1 MRNNININAALEEVR
16 EKYISSNP
24 ESRVKNAEAKQ
35 VMPGGNTRTALYY
48 SPFPVTIVRGEGAH
62 IWDVDG
68 HSYADFLVEFTAG
81 LYGHSDPIIANAVHA
96 ALDKGLVL
104 GGPNLI
110 EVELARLMCDR
121 FPAVERLRFCNSGTE
136 SNIFALSAA
145 RAFTGRTDILVVE
158 GSYHGGPLSFEGESP
173 LTLPFPIHKMT
184 YNDPQGAVEKIR
196 ALGNKL
202 AVVLVE
208 PVIGAGGGIP
218 ASSDFLLSLRSA
230 TEETG
235 ALLIFDE
242 VMTSRLSSGG
252 MHGYHGIK
260 PDVVTFG
267 KYLGG
272 GLTFGAFGGRADII
286 DKFDPSK
293 LGGWAHAGT
302 FNNNILTMAAGHAGL
317 SKVYT
322 PDVANEFFERGTS
335 YMKSMQKAVSDLD
348 LPIQITG
355 MGSMMVFHVT
365 DKVPS
370 APLDSSQKPN
380 DLFELLHLDMMERG
394 QYYARRGMIN
404 LSLPMTQVDLD
415 NFQAAF
421 IDVLETRAPIIRSV
435 FSKIQAG

>member
-218 ASSDFLLSLRSA
+218 ASSEFLLSLRSA

>member
-48 SPFPVTIVRGEGAH
+48 SPFPVTIAGGEGAH

-110 EVELARLMCDR
+110 EAELARLMCDR

-293 LGGWAHAGT
+293 PGGWAHAGT

-435 FSKIQAG
+435 FSKIQGG

>member
-173 LTLPFPIHKMT
+173 LTLPFPIHKLT